1 MGSNNGV
8 KMSLGKLIID
18 KSSVDLNYL
27 FKSLKIVEENKGI
40 IDRFSFVVEMEN
52 YMLGESESFIKGT
65 EQNRTQFNKTKLAR
79 YYGLLR
85 TTKYENNQYII
96 LTKRGKEICKI
107 IKEIPDNEFDITN
120 QNELIKI
127 ILLSVLYDTFGKNND
142 GVEQS
147 SSDVEPPKILLKS
160 ILDLD
165 FITSEEL
172 IYLIYSLNNGDYETY
187 DDAIQY
193 IEEIRISNQ
202 EKQLINKI
210 KEFGKENFVRDN
222 KLIKFFERIGI
233 IYEDEKRYFLYND
246 IEKNYEE
253 IIKKLDPTSRNLQ
266 MIIMGNPGS
275 GKSHYINNIILG
287 NIIETK
293 QVVRT
298 IIYPDYTYSD
308 FVGHIKPLTI
318 NKKIHYE
325 FEPGPFTISLEKCF
339 KNPKTN
345 IYLVIEEINRG
356 NISEIFGDLFQLL
369 DRIDDFKS
377 DNHGKSKYFIKN
389 KDIYDY
395 LSKNLTKKQI
405 KYLEQEKIVLPSNF
419 NIIMTLNN
427 SEQNDYFIDSA
438 FRRRFNY
445 LYLRSDDISLNK
457 KYLQEMDDISKK
469 NIFNDKYT
477 WTEFRKNINEKI
489 DELNKEIYTI
499 PESKKLAPFFANMED
514 LSNKE
519 QFCDKVIYYLKND
532 VFRYSEKILNKNYD
546 NIRTLFI
553 RGMDFFEIMED

>member
-246 IEKNYEE
+246 IEK
-253 IIKKLDPTSRNLQ
+253 KL
-266 MIIMGNPGS
+266 
-275 GKSHYINNIILG
+275 
-287 NIIETK
+287 
-293 QVVRT
+293 
-298 IIYPDYTYSD
+298 
-308 FVGHIKPLTI
+308 
-318 NKKIHYE
+318 
-325 FEPGPFTISLEKCF
+325 
-339 KNPKTN
+339 
-345 IYLVIEEINRG
+345 
-356 NISEIFGDLFQLL
+356 
-369 DRIDDFKS
+369 
-377 DNHGKSKYFIKN
+377 
-389 KDIYDY
+389 
-395 LSKNLTKKQI
+395 
-405 KYLEQEKIVLPSNF
+405 
-419 NIIMTLNN
+419 
-427 SEQNDYFIDSA
+427 
-438 FRRRFNY
+438 
-445 LYLRSDDISLNK
+445 
-457 KYLQEMDDISKK
+457 
-469 NIFNDKYT
+469 
-477 WTEFRKNINEKI
+477 
-489 DELNKEIYTI
+489 
-499 PESKKLAPFFANMED
+499 
-514 LSNKE
+514 
-519 QFCDKVIYYLKND
+519 
-532 VFRYSEKILNKNYD
+532 
-546 NIRTLFI
+546 
-553 RGMDFFEIMED
+553 

>member
-1 MGSNNGV
+1 
-8 KMSLGKLIID
+8 MSLGKLIID

-27 FKSLKIVEENKGI
+27 FKSLKIVEEKKGI
-40 IDRFSFVVEMEN
+40 IDRFSFVVEMEY
-52 YMLGESESFIKGT
+52 YMKGYSESFIKKT

-107 IKEIPDNEFDITN
+107 IKEMPNNEFYITD
-120 QNELIKI
+120 QNEFIKI

-147 SSDVEPPKILLKS
+147 SSDVEPPKVLLKS
-160 ILDLD
+160 ILDLGY
-165 FITSEEL
+165 ITSEES
-172 IYLIYSLNNGDYETY
+172 IYLIYSLNNGDYDTY
-187 DDAIQY
+187 NNAIQHIKEIRKSGKEEHLINR
-193 IEEIRISNQ
+193 IEEF
-202 EKQLINKI
+202 NK
-210 KEFGKENFVRDN
+210 KNFVRDN

-233 IYEDEKRYFLYND
+233 IYEDEKRFFIYDD
-246 IEKNYEE
+246 IYEKYGE

-266 MIIMGNPGS
+266 MIITGNPGS
-275 GKSHYINNIILG
+275 GKSNYINNIILG
-287 NIIETK
+287 NIVETK

-308 FVGHIKPLTI
+308 FIGHIKPTTI

-325 FEPGPFTISLEKCF
+325 FEPGPFTIALEKCL

-369 DRIDDFKS
+369 DRIDDFIS
-377 DNHGKSKYFIKN
+377 ENHGKSKYFIKN
-389 KDIYDY
+389 KGIFNY
-395 LSKNLTKKQI
+395 LSNNLTNKQI
-405 KYLEQEKIVLPSNF
+405 NYLEEDNIVLPSNF

-427 SEQNDYFIDSA
+427 SEKNDYFIDSA
-438 FRRRFNY
+438 FRRRFSY
-445 LYLRSDDISLNK
+445 LYLRSNDISLNK
-457 KYLQEMDDISKK
+457 KYLKDLDDISKK
-469 NIFNDKYT
+469 NIFNNKYT
-477 WTEFRKNINEKI
+477 WTEFRKNVNKKI

-499 PESKKLAPFFANMED
+499 PESKKLAPFFVNIND

-519 QFCDKVIYYLKND
+519 QFCDKVIYYLKNE
-532 VFRYSEKILNKNYD
+532 VFKYDENILNKNYD
-546 NIRTLFI
+546 DLRNLFI
-553 RGMDFFEIMED
+553 NGEDFFEMMEDKHE

>member
-1 MGSNNGV
+1 
-8 KMSLGKLIID
+8 MSLGKLIID

-27 FKSLKIVEENKGI
+27 FKALKIVEEKNGI
-40 IDRFSFVVEMEN
+40 IDRFSFVVEMEY
-52 YMLGESESFIKGT
+52 YMHGESQSFIEGT

-85 TTKYENNQYII
+85 TTKYENTQYII

-107 IKEIPDNEFDITN
+107 IKEMPNNEFYVTD
-120 QNELIKI
+120 QDELIKI

-160 ILDLD
+160 ILDLGY
-165 FITSEEL
+165 ITSEEL
-172 IYLIYSLNNGDYETY
+172 IYLIYALNNGDYETY
-187 DDAIQY
+187 GDAIQH
-193 IEEIRISNQ
+193 IREIRKFNND
-202 EKQLINKI
+202 EYLINKI
-210 KEFGKENFVRDN
+210 DEFNKKNFVRDN
-222 KLIKFFERIGI
+222 KLIKFFEKIGI
-233 IYEDEKRYFLYND
+233 IFEDEKRYFLYND
-246 IEKNYEE
+246 IYEKYVE
-253 IIKKLDPTSRNLQ
+253 IIKKLDPTSKNLQ

-275 GKSHYINNIILG
+275 GKSHYINDIILG
-287 NIIETK
+287 NIVETK

-318 NKKIHYE
+318 NKKIYYE
-325 FEPGPFTISLEKCF
+325 FEPGPFTIALEKCL

-345 IYLVIEEINRG
+345 IYLVTEEINRG

-377 DNHGKSKYFIKN
+377 DSHGKSKYFIKN
-389 KDIYDY
+389 KEIYNY
-395 LSKNLTKKQI
+395 LSDSLTNKQI
-405 KYLEQEKIVLPSNF
+405 KYLEDEKIVLPSNF

-445 LYLRSDDISLNK
+445 LYLRNDDISLNK
-457 KYLQEMDDISKK
+457 NYLQEIDNISKK
-469 NIFNDKYT
+469 NIFNNDYT
-477 WTEFRKNINEKI
+477 WTEFRKRINKKI
-489 DELNKEIYTI
+489 DEFNKEIYTI
-499 PESKKLAPFFANMED
+499 PESKKLAPFFVNMDD

-532 VFRYSEKILNKNYD
+532 VFKYNENILNKNYD
-546 NIRTLFI
+546 SIRDLFI
-553 RGMDFFEIMED
+553 NGEDFFEIMED

>member
-1 MGSNNGV
+1 
-8 KMSLGKLIID
+8 MSLGKLIID

-27 FKSLKIVEENKGI
+27 FKSLKIVEKRNGI
-40 IDRFSFVVEMEN
+40 IDRFNFIVEMEY
-52 YMLGESESFIKGT
+52 YMHGESKSFIEGK
-65 EQNRTQFNKTKLAR
+65 EQSRTQFNKTKLAR

-85 TTKYENNQYII
+85 TTKYGKIQYII

-107 IKEIPDNEFDITN
+107 IKELPNKDFQITDQKEF
-120 QNELIKI
+120 IKI

-142 GVEQS
+142 GVEMS

-160 ILDLD
+160 IFDLEY
-165 FITSEEL
+165 ITSEEV
-172 IYLIYSLNNGDYETY
+172 IYLMYSLNNGDYETY
-187 DDAIQY
+187 DNAIQH
-193 IEEIRISNQ
+193 INEIRESDD
-202 EKQLINKI
+202 EEYLTNKI
-210 KEFGKENFVRDN
+210 LKFGKKNFVKDN
-222 KLIKFFERIGI
+222 KLIMFFERIGI
-233 IYEDEKRYFLYND
+233 IFEDDKQYFLDRD
-246 IEKNYEE
+246 IRKTYGE

-275 GKSHYINNIILG
+275 GKSYYINNIILG
-287 NIIETK
+287 NIVETK

-298 IIYPDYTYSD
+298 IIYPDYSYSD
-308 FVGHIKPLTI
+308 FVGHIKPVTV

-325 FEPGPFTISLEKCF
+325 FEPGPFTISLEKCL

-369 DRIDDFKS
+369 DRIDDFKY

-389 KDIYDY
+389 KKVYGY
-395 LSKNLTKKQI
+395 LSNILTKKQI
-405 KYLEQEKIVLPSNF
+405 SYLEEEKIVLPSNF

-445 LYLRSDDISLNK
+445 LYLRSDDISLNR
-457 KYLQEMDDISKK
+457 KYLQEMDDISRK
-469 NIFNDKYT
+469 NIFNNKYD
-477 WTEFRKNINEKI
+477 WTEFRKNINKKI

-499 PESKKLAPFFANMED
+499 PESKKLAPFFVNIDD

-532 VFRYSEKILNKNYD
+532 VFKYSENILNKNYD
-546 NIRTLFI
+546 DIRELFI
-553 RGMDFFEIMED
+553 NGKDFFEIMES